1 MTGGVAARPVRA
13 PASARAVG
21 AAVKSN
27 SAFAPRARPAPRRSL
42 RFAVR
47 AGVKGPTF
55 IPDPGGPKEVPKKMP
70 VATGM
75 AAAVMEEPVAE
86 AAAPTN
92 YQNNLK
98 QRILARGPRETFFEE
113 DYNVTIREYVPTQ
126 VKVAVECNGPRFR
139 VRVETD
145 SEAEL
150 ILHWGVATS
159 KAPDTWVMPHKSIMP
174 TGTKELAEV
183 CQTPLIVEELDDGKL
198 AYTVIEGDVEHA
210 PATLNFVLHDP
221 KYNQWYNMANGD
233 AFRIKCPCLPEP
245 EPEPEPEPIVDL
257 TSAVAAAGDAIAAE
271 AKASPAPATPRKPK
285 GMSSL
290 LGTLNSFKR
299 NPASPSAKKAKE
311 EKATKA
317 KGGKKRRGGKKAAAK
332 AKGDESDTDDDDDYE
347 MEESKKSG
355 VAELLMSKAKGKD
368 AAKVPEPVKA
378 SEPVIAPEP
387 VKAGPWTPF
396 FDLTERVFTEVD
408 KVTRVGVKVDV
419 EAGMPPGSSARV
431 RVETDLPGDLLLH
444 WGVVP
449 RGARADMWTVPP
461 PPMRP
466 EGTKVY
472 GDRAVQSPLKKV
484 TGGLAGDF
492 AYCEV
497 DLGSAPGGLRF
508 VIKESG
514 GRDRWFDNY
523 GADFVV
529 PLPEQ
534 AVSTSLNGNV
544 RNNSQTAT
552 ASPTKNGPKSMEA
565 AQMALGGAAAATF
578 SGIKSNIDASIE
590 EAIKEAA
597 IAMEAAK
604 IAREV
609 AEQATAAAKDLP
621 EDAGA
626 STKARRL
633 IAQANATAERAA
645 ITARRAEA
653 AAIRAKAAKDA
664 SFSDLTSTAAAAN
677 LIKKAEEVEKM
688 AEETWAG
695 ADVEISE
702 DTLKRWRDEMEL
714 AVTKEA
720 EARAAE
726 AEAAAR
732 ELLEQRK
739 VEAEQERIEAQAAI
753 KAAAAAAVEAK
764 AAAEA
769 SVARLEAEAA
779 EAAKVAADAQAQA
792 EAALEAE
799 IEQSIQENM
808 SAAVEEGNSK
818 LAEIEC
824 ELKERMDALE
834 EMKRAAA
841 DPTIERS
848 TDKPSWLVDP
858 EATIVMP
865 DPVEISEPPRTFA
878 EPVTPPV
885 SQVVPRVPVAPTP
898 VMPPADPSTRI
909 QTPTGTG
916 EEMLLQ
922 GFNWESS
929 RIEGG
934 GAWYRKMTEMAPQMA
949 EMGITVAWLPPPTDS
964 VSQEG
969 YMPRDLYNLN
979 CKYGTKEELK
989 TCIEALHKHGIKC
1002 LGDAV
1007 LNHRCAQFQGPDG
1020 LWNQYGGKLDWD
1032 ARAIVSDD
1040 PHFGGQGNQSQGDFF
1055 HAAPNI
1061 DHSQDFVKKDITE
1074 WMQWMQSEVGYD
1086 GWRLDYVRGFSGT
1099 HVKTYME
1106 STNVSFAVGEF
1117 WDTLEYDY
1125 DSPKYNQ
1132 DAHRQRII
1140 KWIDDAGGL
1149 AGAFDVTTKGI
1160 LHAVFERQEYWRLS
1174 DEDGQPPGVLGRW
1187 PSRAVTFIENHDTGS
1202 TQGHWRFPEGSE
1214 AQGYA
1219 YIMTHPGTPTV
1230 FWDHVYEWHDQNLVN
1245 DIKKL
1250 IAFRK
1255 ECGIH
1260 CRSSVNIL
1268 KAEAGVYA
1276 AQIDDRVVMKI
1287 GPDAFSPDETEWE
1300 YATHGDNWCVW
1311 RHR

>member
-1 MTGGVAARPVRA
+1 MSGQLMTGGVVARPMRAPGAARA
-13 PASARAVG
+13 LG

-27 SAFAPRARPAPRRSL
+27 SAFAPRRPARRSL

-47 AGVKGPTF
+47 AAVKGPTF
-55 IPDPGGPKEVPKKMP
+55 IPDQDKDP
-70 VATGM
+70 
-75 AAAVMEEPVAE
+75 EPVPVKTTAASAVQEAVAE
-86 AAAPTN
+86 PPAPTN

-113 DYNVTIREYVPTQ
+113 DYSITIREYVPTQ
-126 VKVAVECNGPRFR
+126 VKVTVECNGPRFR

-150 ILHWGVATS
+150 ILHWGVATA
-159 KAPDTWVMPHKSIMP
+159 KAPDTWVMPHRSIMP
-174 TGTKELAEV
+174 AGTKELAEV
-183 CQTPLIVEELDDGKL
+183 CQTPLTVEDVEDGKL
-198 AYTVIEGDVEHA
+198 AYTVIEGDIEHA
-210 PATLNFVLHDP
+210 PSTLNFVLHDP
-221 KYNQWYNMANGD
+221 KYNQWYNRQNGD
-233 AFRIKCPCLPEP
+233 SFRIKCPCLPEP
-245 EPEPEPEPIVDL
+245 EPEPEPEVQAELVADA
-257 TSAVAAAGDAIAAE
+257 TAVAVE
-271 AKASPAPATPRKPK
+271 ASPPTSPSKPK

-299 NPASPSAKKAKE
+299 NPASPPAKKAKE

-317 KGGKKRRGGKKAAAK
+317 GKKRRGKKASAK
-332 AKGDESDTDDDDDYE
+332 AKVEDAETEDDDDYKI
-347 MEESKKSG
+347 EESKKSS
-355 VAELLMSKAKGKD
+355 VADLLMSKAKG
-368 AAKVPEPVKA
+368 AKKEESAMAEVVAEVEIPP
-378 SEPVIAPEP
+378 APEP
-387 VKAGPWTPF
+387 LKAGPWEPF
-396 FDLTERVFTEVD
+396 FDFTERVFTEVD

-419 EAGMPPGSSARV
+419 EAGKPPGSSARV

-484 TGGLAGDF
+484 SGGLAGDF

-534 AVSTSLNGNV
+534 AVSTSLTGNV
-544 RNNSQTAT
+544 RSNAQVAT
-552 ASPTKNGPKSMEA
+552 ASPTKNPPAGATGASMEA

-578 SGIKSNIDASIE
+578 SGLKTNVDASIE

-597 IAMEAAK
+597 LAMEAAK

-633 IAQANATAERAA
+633 IAQANAAAERAA
-645 ITARRAEA
+645 VAARSAEA

-664 SFSDLTSTAAAAN
+664 SFNDLSGTAAAAN
-677 LIKKAEEVEKM
+677 LIKKADEVEKM

-732 ELLEQRK
+732 ELLEQRRK
-739 VEAEQERIEAQAAI
+739 EAEQEMIEAEQR
-753 KAAAAAAVEAK
+753 
-764 AAAEA
+764 
-769 SVARLEAEAA
+769 RLEAEAKAKVEAELVAKLEA
-779 EAAKVAADAQAQA
+779 EAAKAAKAAADAQAQA

-799 IEQSIQENM
+799 IEKSIQDNM
-808 SAAVEEGNSK
+808 SAAVEEGNSR
-818 LAEIEC
+818 LAEIER
-824 ELKERMDALE
+824 ELKERMEALE
-834 EMKRAAA
+834 EMKRAAL
-841 DPTIERS
+841 DPTIERTS
-848 TDKPSWLVDP
+848 DKPSWLTDP
-858 EATIVMP
+858 SATIVMP

-878 EPVTPPV
+878 EPVIPQFEPKPAVVTP
-885 SQVVPRVPVAPTP
+885 VVPV
-898 VMPPADPSTRI
+898 DPSKRI

-916 EEMLLQ
+916 QEMLLQ

-934 GAWYRKMTEMAPQMA
+934 GAWYRKMTEMAPRLA
-949 EMGITVAWLPPPTDS
+949 ELGFTVVWLPPPTDS

-989 TCIEALHKHGIKC
+989 QCIEALHRHGIKC

-1040 PHFGGQGNQSQGDFF
+1040 PHFGGQGNQSSGDFF

-1061 DHSQDFVKKDITE
+1061 DHSQDFVKRDITE
-1074 WMQWMQSEVGYD
+1074 WMQWLQSEVGYD
-1086 GWRLDYVRGFSGT
+1086 GWRLDYVRGFSGK

-1160 LHAVFERQEYWRLS
+1160 LHAVFERCEYWRLS

-1202 TQGHWRFPEGSE
+1202 TQGHWRFPEGAE
-1214 AQGYA
+1214 AQGYV
-1219 YIMTHPGTPTV
+1219 YILTHPGTPTV
-1230 FWDHVYEWHDQNLVN
+1230 FWDHVYDWHDGSLAQ
-1245 DIKKL
+1245 DIRKL

-1260 CRSSVNIL
+1260 CRSKVNIL

-1276 AQIDDRVVMKI
+1276 AQIDDRLVMKI
-1287 GPDAFSPDETEWE
+1287 GPDAFAPDETEWE
-1300 YATHGDNWCVW
+1300 YAMHGDNWCVW
-1311 RHR
+1311 KHR

>member
-70 VATGM
+70 VATGK

-174 TGTKELAEV
+174 AGTKELAEV

-233 AFRIKCPCLPEP
+233 AFRIKCPCL
-245 EPEPEPEPIVDL
+245 
-257 TSAVAAAGDAIAAE
+257 
-271 AKASPAPATPRKPK
+271 
-285 GMSSL
+285 
-290 LGTLNSFKR
+290 
-299 NPASPSAKKAKE
+299 
-311 EKATKA
+311 
-317 KGGKKRRGGKKAAAK
+317 
-332 AKGDESDTDDDDDYE
+332 
-347 MEESKKSG
+347 
-355 VAELLMSKAKGKD
+355 
-368 AAKVPEPVKA
+368 
-378 SEPVIAPEP
+378 PEP

-753 KAAAAAAVEAK
+753 EAAAAAAVEAK

-769 SVARLEAEAA
+769 RAAEAKAAAEASVAKLEAEQA

-799 IEQSIQENM
+799 IEQSIQDNM

-818 LAEIEC
+818 LAEIER

-865 DPVEISEPPRTFA
+865 DPVQISEPPRTFA
-878 EPVTPPV
+878 EPVTPPVSQPV

-1061 DHSQDFVKKDITE
+1061 DHSQEFVKKDITE